1 MNQHNASAA
10 HRVETALR
18 SAELSQRAVA
28 QALLA
33 GQPDLLEAA
42 AAELQRAASVLS
54 DAVLAVNGA
63 IQLRAPLGQQVVAVA
78 RGMAMY
84 REACLRRG
92 AMVQRSLQSIL
103 PETGSATYG
112 SSGPYAKTARQSG
125 AFKLLSA

>member
-1 MNQHNASAA
+1 MNQHSASAA
-10 HRVETALR
+10 NQVEAALK

-33 GQPDLLEAA
+33 GQADLLEAA
-42 AAELQRAASVLS
+42 AADLQRAASALS

-63 IQLRAPLGQQVVAVA
+63 IQLRAPLGQRVVAVA
-78 RGMAMY
+78 RGMVMY

-92 AMVQRSLQSIL
+92 AMVQRSLHSIL
-103 PETGSATYG
+103 PDSGSATYG
-112 SSGPYAKTARQSG
+112 VTGPYAKPARQSG